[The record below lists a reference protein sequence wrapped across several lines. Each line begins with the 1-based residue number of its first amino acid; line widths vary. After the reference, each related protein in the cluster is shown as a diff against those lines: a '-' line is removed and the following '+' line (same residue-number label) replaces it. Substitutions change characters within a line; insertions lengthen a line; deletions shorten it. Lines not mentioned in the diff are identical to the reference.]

1 MELFKIILLIIK
13 NRYLFWH
20 CLSDNMRD
28 KDFDIKEPKLKFKK
42 TERVPPDGY
51 NSSNEFFEDMYM
63 DKDMIWM
70 GQNTNHLH
78 DDTIANAMIEAIKEN
93 TFCRYPA
100 PEGFS
105 ELKQLILDD
114 LGLKDLE
121 VLLTSGATE
130 SLYLCMQALLEPED
144 NVILSDPG
152 YFIIGDFANRFAGE
166 VRYVPIY
173 FEENN
178 YKLTPDLLRENMD
191 ENTRMVILIDPL
203 NPLGSSYTEDELKEF
218 AEIAKENDL
227 YLLHDITYKDFA
239 RNHFLV
245 ENYAPGQTLTIYSFS
260 KIFGMAGLRVGGVV
274 SSKPIIKSIKNAV
287 VNDLGVNI
295 ISQYGAIAG
304 LKSKDQWFDKMR
316 ETCFENQRLISKMI
330 EPIEGVFLPVYPSDA
345 NMMAIDLSGAGI
357 DPKDMSNYLIEKKLF
372 TREGEYTSE
381 EFGDR
386 YLRVS
391 FSIPTEE
398 VKIFCD
404 VFPKAAEDLRTK

>member
-1 MELFKIILLIIK
+1 
-13 NRYLFWH
+13 
-20 CLSDNMRD
+20 MRK
-28 KDFDIKEPKLKFKK
+28 KDFDIKNPEKKFKK
-42 TERVPPDGY
+42 TERVPPEGY
-51 NSSNEFFEDMYM
+51 ESANDFFEEMYM

-78 DDTIANAMIEAIKEN
+78 KDNIANAMVKAIGERQYCK
-93 TFCRYPA
+93 YPA

-114 LGLKDLE
+114 LGFENLE

-173 FEENN
+173 FEENE
-178 YKLTPDLLRENMD
+178 YKLTPKLLRENMD

-218 AEIAKENDL
+218 AEIAKENDI

-239 RNHFLV
+239 REHYLA

-260 KIFGMAGLRVGGVV
+260 KIFGMAGLRIGGVI
-274 SSKPIIKSIKNAV
+274 SSKPIINAIKNAV

-295 ISQYGAIAG
+295 ISQYGAIEG
-304 LKSKDQWFDKMR
+304 LKSKSQWYDEIR
-316 ETCFENQRLISKMI
+316 QTCFENQRLIKEMVDTVD
-330 EPIEGVFLPVYPSDA
+330 GVFLPVYPSDA
-345 NMMAIDLSGAGI
+345 NMMVVDLFGAGI
-357 DPKDMSNYLIEKKLF
+357 NPKDMSNYLIEKKLF

-386 YLRVS
+386 YLRIS

-398 VKIFCD
+398 IKVFCRE
-404 VFPKAAEDLRTK
+404 FPKAVDALRKK

>member
-1 MELFKIILLIIK
+1 MLFGDI
-13 NRYLFWH
+13 
-20 CLSDNMRD
+20 MRE
-28 KDFDIKEPKLKFKK
+28 KDFDIKNPKKKFKK
-42 TERVPPDGY
+42 TERVPPKGY
-51 NSSNEFFEDMYM
+51 ACANDFFEEMYF
-63 DKDMIWM
+63 DKEMIWM

-78 DDTIANAMIEAIKEN
+78 GNIISDAMVEAIEMKQY
-93 TFCRYPA
+93 CKYPA

-114 LGLKDLE
+114 LGFNDME

-166 VRYVPIY
+166 VRHVPIY
-173 FEENN
+173 NEECG
-178 YKLTPDLLRENMD
+178 YKLTPKLLRENMD

-203 NPLGSSYTEDELKEF
+203 NPLGSAYSEEELKEF
-218 AEIAKENDL
+218 AEIAIENDI

-239 RNHFLV
+239 RQHFHV
-245 ENYAPGQTLTIYSFS
+245 EKFAPGQTLTVYSFS
-260 KIFGMAGLRVGGVV
+260 KIFGMAGLRIGGVI
-274 SSKPIIKSIKNAV
+274 STKPIIDALKNAV
-287 VNDLGVNI
+287 VNELGVNI

-304 LKSKDQWFDKMR
+304 LKSKSEWMGEIR
-316 ETCFENQRLISKMI
+316 EISFENQRLIKEMVD
-330 EPIEGVFLPVYPSDA
+330 PIDGVFLPVYPSDA

-357 DPKDMSNYLIEKKLF
+357 NPKDMANYLIDKKLF

-386 YLRVS
+386 YLRIS
-391 FSIPTEE
+391 FSIPTEQIK
-398 VKIFCD
+398 VFCEE
-404 VFPKAAEDLRTK
+404 FPKAVEALRKK

>member
-1 MELFKIILLIIK
+1 
-13 NRYLFWH
+13 
-20 CLSDNMRD
+20 MRD
-28 KDFDIKEPKLKFKK
+28 KDFDIKNPRKKFQK
-42 TERVPPDGY
+42 TERVPPEGY
-51 NSSNEFFEDMYM
+51 ESANDFFEDMYM

-78 DDTIANAMIEAIKEN
+78 GNIIADAMIEAIKEK

-114 LGLKDLE
+114 LGFKDLE

-144 NVILSDPG
+144 NVVLSDPG

-203 NPLGSSYTEDELKEF
+203 NPLGSSYTEEELKEF

-239 RNHFLV
+239 REHFLV

-260 KIFGMAGLRVGGVV
+260 KIFGMAGLRIGGVI
-274 SSKPIIKSIKNAV
+274 SSKPIIDAIKNAV

-304 LKSKDQWFDKMR
+304 LKSKPQWFEEMR
-316 ETCFENQRLISKMI
+316 KTCFKNQRLIKEMVDTVD
-330 EPIEGVFLPVYPSDA
+330 GVFLPVYPSDA
-345 NMMAIDLSGAGI
+345 NMMAVDLSGAGI
-357 DPKDMSNYLIEKKLF
+357 NPKDMSNYLIDKKLF

-381 EFGDR
+381 DFGDR
-386 YLRVS
+386 YLRIS

-398 VKIFCD
+398 IKVFCEE
-404 VFPKAAEDLRTK
+404 FPKAVEALRK

>member
-1 MELFKIILLIIK
+1 MLFGDI
-13 NRYLFWH
+13 
-20 CLSDNMRD
+20 MRE
-28 KDFDIKEPKLKFKK
+28 KDFDIKNPKKKFKK
-42 TERVPPDGY
+42 TERVPPKGY
-51 NSSNEFFEDMYM
+51 ACANDFFEEMYF
-63 DKDMIWM
+63 DKEMIWM

-78 DDTIANAMIEAIKEN
+78 GNIISDAMVEAIEMKQY
-93 TFCRYPA
+93 CKYPA

-114 LGLKDLE
+114 LGFNDME

-173 FEENN
+173 NEECG
-178 YKLTPDLLRENMD
+178 YKLTPKLLRENMD

-203 NPLGSSYTEDELKEF
+203 NPLGSAYSEDELKEF
-218 AEIAKENDL
+218 AEIAIENDI

-239 RNHFLV
+239 RQHFHV
-245 ENYAPGQTLTIYSFS
+245 EKFAPGQTLTVYSFS
-260 KIFGMAGLRVGGVV
+260 KIFGMAGLRIGGVI
-274 SSKPIIKSIKNAV
+274 STKPIIDALKNAV

-304 LKSKDQWFDKMR
+304 LKSKSEWMGEIR
-316 ETCFENQRLISKMI
+316 EISFENQRLIKEMVD
-330 EPIEGVFLPVYPSDA
+330 PIDGVFLPVYPSDA

-357 DPKDMSNYLIEKKLF
+357 NPKDMANYLIDKKLF

-386 YLRVS
+386 YLRIS
-391 FSIPTEE
+391 FSIPTEQIK
-398 VKIFCD
+398 VFCEE
-404 VFPKAAEDLRTK
+404 FPKAVEALRKK

>member
-1 MELFKIILLIIK
+1 
-13 NRYLFWH
+13 
-20 CLSDNMRD
+20 MRD
-28 KDFDIKEPKLKFKK
+28 KDFDIKNPKKKFEK
-42 TERVPPDGY
+42 TERVPPEGY
-51 NSSNEFFEDMYM
+51 DCANDFFEDMYM
-63 DKDMIWM
+63 DKEMIWM

-78 DDTIANAMIEAIKEN
+78 GDIIADAMIEAIREK

-114 LGLKDLE
+114 LDFDGLE

-152 YFIIGDFANRFAGE
+152 YFIIGDFASRFAGE

-173 FEENN
+173 YEENS
-178 YKLTPDLLRENMD
+178 YKLTPKLLKENMD

-203 NPLGSSYTEDELKEF
+203 NPLGSSYTEEELKEF
-218 AEIAKENDL
+218 AQIAKENDL

-239 RNHFLV
+239 RDHYLV

-260 KIFGMAGLRVGGVV
+260 KIFGMAGLRIGGVV
-274 SSKPIIKSIKNAV
+274 SSKPIIDAIKNAV

-304 LKSKDQWFDKMR
+304 LKSKPVWFEEMR
-316 ETCFENQRLISKMI
+316 NTCFENQRLIKEMVDTVD
-330 EPIEGVFLPVYPSDA
+330 GVFLPVYPSDA
-345 NMMAIDLSGAGI
+345 NMMAVDLSGAGI
-357 DPKDMSNYLIEKKLF
+357 NPKEMSNYLIEKKLF

-386 YLRVS
+386 YLRIS

-398 VKIFCD
+398 IKVFCEE
-404 VFPKAAEDLRTK
+404 FPKAVEALRK